1 MSLFLNFLIEGWCQI
16 INTRSEAFNT
26 RSKASENRVFDMWYV
41 TYDVL
46 CLIIIWIFKLY
57 NMNYYWNIK
66 KKFNIQEQKTKAKLS
81 KTRLSKPETEFP
93 TPEAKLLKK
102 EICAYRIGFDNLEK
116 VKVKF
121 LSANGRCVFY

>member
-1 MSLFLNFLIEGWCQI
+1 MAAKVQ
-16 INTRSEAFNT
+16 
-26 RSKASENRVFDMWYV
+26 
-41 TYDVL
+41 
-46 CLIIIWIFKLY
+46 
-57 NMNYYWNIK
+57 

-81 KTRLSKPETEFP
+81 TPEAKLLKTRLSKPEAKLP
-93 TPEAKLLKK
+93 TPEAKLSKK

>member
-1 MSLFLNFLIEGWCQI
+1 
-16 INTRSEAFNT
+16 
-26 RSKASENRVFDMWYV
+26 
-41 TYDVL
+41 
-46 CLIIIWIFKLY
+46 
-57 NMNYYWNIK
+57 MNYYWNIK

>member
-1 MSLFLNFLIEGWCQI
+1 
-16 INTRSEAFNT
+16 
-26 RSKASENRVFDMWYV
+26 
-41 TYDVL
+41 
-46 CLIIIWIFKLY
+46 
-57 NMNYYWNIK
+57 MNYYWNIK

-93 TPEAKLLKK
+93 TPEAKLPTPETKFLKTKAKLSKK